1 MLTELERYLLLRE
14 FPTATVN
21 AWDELLKASHDD
33 VKETLKRAIFHWIQM
48 EIECP

>member
-21 AWDELLKASHDD
+21 EWDELLGASGGD
-33 VKETLKRAIFHWIQM
+33 VRETLKRAILHRIRL